1 MKFRI
6 IFSILSL
13 CLTGCLQWA
22 ARAEKKLP
30 EETALQ
36 KKYDFDGNVIIIG
49 AGAAGLAAAKILEKK

>member
-6 IFSILSL
+6 IFIILSL

-22 ARAEKKLP
+22 ARAEKKLS

-36 KKYDFDGNVIIIG
+36 KKYDFDGKVIVMG
-49 AGAAGLAAAKILEKK
+49 AGA